1 MSSVSV
7 KQRRQDLWV
16 RLVLQVFVESDR
28 QVELMPAEASVVK
41 IDNVQTV
48 LAQHEIVH
56 VEIGVNHAVG
66 FSWLTVPIES
76 VCDHLT
82 CLPQ

>member
-1 MSSVSV
+1 MYELCRFGIERTMGSVSV

-41 IDNVQTV
+41 IDNVQPV
-48 LAQHEIVH
+48 
-56 VEIGVNHAVG
+56 
-66 FSWLTVPIES
+66 
-76 VCDHLT
+76 
-82 CLPQ
+82 